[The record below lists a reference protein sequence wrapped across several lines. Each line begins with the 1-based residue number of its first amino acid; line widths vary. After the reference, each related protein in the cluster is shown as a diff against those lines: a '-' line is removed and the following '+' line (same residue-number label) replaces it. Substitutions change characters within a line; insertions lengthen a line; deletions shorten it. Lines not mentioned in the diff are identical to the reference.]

1 MRQGKNGQI
10 RGTLKRRLM
19 TNFLLTALI
28 PVLIFAIIS
37 QINIQK
43 RLKENLSDRIKS
55 NLDTAEKNLEMVL
68 DKYETILYDF
78 STDEDVLEI
87 VRELNEI
94 KSNLDTA
101 EKNLEM
107 VLDKYETILYDFST
121 DEDVLEIVRELNEN
135 QGDREKNSISLRK
148 KLSHIC
154 NQFTGV
160 EGITIQLKTGEI
172 MYYESLSSFSGNET
186 WADKVEIPKIE
197 RGAVYFG
204 DGKPVKIA
212 DKNHYMFYIARNITD
227 YRIIETWADKVEI
240 PKIERGA
247 VYFGDG
253 KPVKIADKNHYMFY
267 IARNIT
273 DYRIIEN
280 FQGTVVLS
288 VNEERIRGA
297 IASDIGSR
305 EYLLSDDVIVSAPD
319 PNKIGKKLSEI
330 QNPENY
336 QYTTAD
342 HEISGFA
349 ICNEQPLAYY
359 WKMSVSQ
366 WIYLFIIISMTIVIM
381 FILLHFFSRPYI
393 QAVESIT
400 GVMSCVEQGEF
411 DQQVRVNPHLPMEI
425 QQISSGFNEMV
436 AHLEMLIAKV
446 KQAVLDQ
453 KNAEL
458 SALEAQIDPHF
469 LYNTL
474 DTINWKAI
482 ENEQYEISGM
492 VGALA
497 DILRYT
503 VKNAGGTASISEEIA
518 WLKQYIMLQ
527 SAKFGKRLD
536 VKIHMALADIL
547 RYTVKNA
554 GGTASISEEIAWLK
568 QYIMLQSAK
577 FGKRLDVKIHM
588 PEDVKECRIHKLLL
602 QPFVENTIKYAFAD
616 QETCALN
623 IRMKKSGEQLHILIQ
638 DNGQGMDPDMVAKLN
653 QDECE
658 MEGHLGIANV
668 RKRLKLYYGGQAAL
682 YFESEVGNYTKVHL
696 FIPIE
701 EETTC
706 VL

>member
-37 QINIQK
+37 QINIQQ

-87 VRELNEI
+87 VRELNE
-94 KSNLDTA
+94 N
-101 EKNLEM
+101 
-107 VLDKYETILYDFST
+107 
-121 DEDVLEIVRELNEN
+121 R
-135 QGDREKNSISLRK
+135 GDRERNSTSLRK

-172 MYYESLSSFSGNET
+172 IYYESLSSFSGS
-186 WADKVEIPKIE
+186 
-197 RGAVYFG
+197 
-204 DGKPVKIA
+204 
-212 DKNHYMFYIARNITD
+212 
-227 YRIIETWADKVEI
+227 ETWADKVEI

-319 PNKIGKKLSEI
+319 PKKIGKKLSEI
-330 QNPENY
+330 QDSENY

-342 HEISGFA
+342 HEIRGFA

-411 DQQVRVNPHLPMEI
+411 DHQVRVNPHLPMEI

-492 VGALA
+492 VG
-497 DILRYT
+497 
-503 VKNAGGTASISEEIA
+503 
-518 WLKQYIMLQ
+518 
-527 SAKFGKRLD
+527 
-536 VKIHMALADIL
+536 ALADIL

>member
-1 MRQGKNGQI
+1 
-10 RGTLKRRLM
+10 
-19 TNFLLTALI
+19 
-28 PVLIFAIIS
+28 
-37 QINIQK
+37 
-43 RLKENLSDRIKS
+43 
-55 NLDTAEKNLEMVL
+55 
-68 DKYETILYDF
+68 
-78 STDEDVLEI
+78 
-87 VRELNEI
+87 
-94 KSNLDTA
+94 
-101 EKNLEM
+101 
-107 VLDKYETILYDFST
+107 
-121 DEDVLEIVRELNEN
+121 
-135 QGDREKNSISLRK
+135 
-148 KLSHIC
+148 
-154 NQFTGV
+154 
-160 EGITIQLKTGEI
+160 
-172 MYYESLSSFSGNET
+172 MYYESLSSFSGN
-186 WADKVEIPKIE
+186 
-197 RGAVYFG
+197 
-204 DGKPVKIA
+204 
-212 DKNHYMFYIARNITD
+212 
-227 YRIIETWADKVEI
+227 ETWADKVEI

-319 PNKIGKKLSEI
+319 PKKIGKKLSEI
-330 QNPENY
+330 QDSENY

-411 DQQVRVNPHLPMEI
+411 DHQVRVNPHLPMEI

-492 VGALA
+492 VG
-497 DILRYT
+497 
-503 VKNAGGTASISEEIA
+503 
-518 WLKQYIMLQ
+518 
-527 SAKFGKRLD
+527 
-536 VKIHMALADIL
+536 ALADIL

>member
-1 MRQGKNGQI
+1 MREGKNGQI
-10 RGTLKRRLM
+10 RGTLKRRLI

-37 QINIQK
+37 QINIQQ

-87 VRELNEI
+87 VKALNESRGNRE
-94 KSNLDTA
+94 SN
-101 EKNLEM
+101 
-107 VLDKYETILYDFST
+107 ST
-121 DEDVLEIVRELNEN
+121 
-135 QGDREKNSISLRK
+135 SLRK

-160 EGITIQLKTGEI
+160 EGITIHLKTGEI
-172 MYYESLSSFSGNET
+172 IYYESLSSFSRNET
-186 WADKVEIPKIE
+186 WADKVKIPKIE
-197 RGAVYFG
+197 RGTVYFG

-227 YRIIETWADKVEI
+227 YRII
-240 PKIERGA
+240 G
-247 VYFGDG
+247 
-253 KPVKIADKNHYMFY
+253 
-267 IARNIT
+267 
-273 DYRIIEN
+273 N

-288 VNEERIRGA
+288 VNEERIRRA

-319 PNKIGKKLSEI
+319 PKKIGKKLSEI
-330 QNPENY
+330 QDPENY
-336 QYTTAD
+336 QYTTTD
-342 HEISGFA
+342 NEISGFA

-366 WIYLFIIISMTIVIM
+366 WIYFFIIISMTIVIVFM
-381 FILLHFFSRPYI
+381 LLHFFSRPYI

-536 VKIHMALADIL
+536 VKI
-547 RYTVKNA
+547 Y
-554 GGTASISEEIAWLK
+554 
-568 QYIMLQSAK
+568 
-577 FGKRLDVKIHM
+577 M

-616 QETCALN
+616 QEECALN

-638 DNGQGMDPDMVAKLN
+638 DNGQGMNPDIVAILN
-653 QDECE
+653 QEECE

>member
-1 MRQGKNGQI
+1 M
-10 RGTLKRRLM
+10 
-19 TNFLLTALI
+19 
-28 PVLIFAIIS
+28 
-37 QINIQK
+37 
-43 RLKENLSDRIKS
+43 
-55 NLDTAEKNLEMVL
+55 
-68 DKYETILYDF
+68 
-78 STDEDVLEI
+78 
-87 VRELNEI
+87 NE
-94 KSNLDTA
+94 S
-101 EKNLEM
+101 
-107 VLDKYETILYDFST
+107 
-121 DEDVLEIVRELNEN
+121 R
-135 QGDREKNSISLRK
+135 GDRESNSTSLRK

-172 MYYESLSSFSGNET
+172 IYYESLSSFSGS
-186 WADKVEIPKIE
+186 
-197 RGAVYFG
+197 
-204 DGKPVKIA
+204 
-212 DKNHYMFYIARNITD
+212 
-227 YRIIETWADKVEI
+227 ETWADKVEI

-288 VNEERIRGA
+288 VNEERIRRA

-319 PNKIGKKLSEI
+319 PKKIGKKLSEI
-330 QNPENY
+330 QDSENY

-411 DQQVRVNPHLPMEI
+411 DHQVRVNPHLPMEI

-536 VKIHMALADIL
+536 VKI
-547 RYTVKNA
+547 Y
-554 GGTASISEEIAWLK
+554 
-568 QYIMLQSAK
+568 
-577 FGKRLDVKIHM
+577 M

-616 QETCALN
+616 QEECALN

>member
-87 VRELNEI
+87 VRALNE
-94 KSNLDTA
+94 S
-101 EKNLEM
+101 
-107 VLDKYETILYDFST
+107 
-121 DEDVLEIVRELNEN
+121 R
-135 QGDREKNSISLRK
+135 GDRESNSTSLRK

-172 MYYESLSSFSGNET
+172 IYYESLSSFSGSET

-197 RGAVYFG
+197 RGAVYC
-204 DGKPVKIA
+204 
-212 DKNHYMFYIARNITD
+212 
-227 YRIIETWADKVEI
+227 
-240 PKIERGA
+240 
-247 VYFGDG
+247 GDG

-288 VNEERIRGA
+288 VNEERIRRA

-319 PNKIGKKLSEI
+319 PKKIGKKLSEI
-330 QNPENY
+330 QDSENY
-336 QYTTAD
+336 QYTIAD

-411 DQQVRVNPHLPMEI
+411 DHQVRVNPHLPMEI

-536 VKIHMALADIL
+536 VKI
-547 RYTVKNA
+547 Y
-554 GGTASISEEIAWLK
+554 
-568 QYIMLQSAK
+568 
-577 FGKRLDVKIHM
+577 M

-616 QETCALN
+616 QEECALN

>member
-1 MRQGKNGQI
+1 LREGKNGQI
-10 RGTLKRRLM
+10 RGTLKRRLI

-37 QINIQK
+37 QINIQQ

-87 VRELNEI
+87 VKALNESRGNRE
-94 KSNLDTA
+94 SN
-101 EKNLEM
+101 
-107 VLDKYETILYDFST
+107 ST
-121 DEDVLEIVRELNEN
+121 
-135 QGDREKNSISLRK
+135 SLRK

-172 MYYESLSSFSGNET
+172 IYYESLSSFSRNET
-186 WADKVEIPKIE
+186 WADKVKIPKIE

-227 YRIIETWADKVEI
+227 YRII
-240 PKIERGA
+240 G
-247 VYFGDG
+247 
-253 KPVKIADKNHYMFY
+253 
-267 IARNIT
+267 
-273 DYRIIEN
+273 N

-288 VNEERIRGA
+288 VNEERIRRA

-319 PNKIGKKLSEI
+319 PKKIGKKLSEI
-330 QNPENY
+330 QDPENY

-342 HEISGFA
+342 NEISGFA

-366 WIYLFIIISMTIVIM
+366 WIYFFIIISMTIVIV

-536 VKIHMALADIL
+536 VKI
-547 RYTVKNA
+547 Y
-554 GGTASISEEIAWLK
+554 
-568 QYIMLQSAK
+568 
-577 FGKRLDVKIHM
+577 M

-616 QETCALN
+616 QEECALN

-638 DNGQGMDPDMVAKLN
+638 DNGQGMNPDMVARLN
-653 QDECE
+653 QEECE

>member
-1 MRQGKNGQI
+1 MREGKNGQI
-10 RGTLKRRLM
+10 RGTLKRRLI

-37 QINIQK
+37 QINIQQ

-87 VRELNEI
+87 VKALNESRGNRE
-94 KSNLDTA
+94 SN
-101 EKNLEM
+101 
-107 VLDKYETILYDFST
+107 ST
-121 DEDVLEIVRELNEN
+121 
-135 QGDREKNSISLRK
+135 SLRK

-172 MYYESLSSFSGNET
+172 IYYESLSSFSRNET
-186 WADKVEIPKIE
+186 WADKVKIPKIE

-227 YRIIETWADKVEI
+227 YRII
-240 PKIERGA
+240 G
-247 VYFGDG
+247 
-253 KPVKIADKNHYMFY
+253 
-267 IARNIT
+267 
-273 DYRIIEN
+273 N

-288 VNEERIRGA
+288 VNEERIRRA

-319 PNKIGKKLSEI
+319 PKKIGKKLSEI
-330 QNPENY
+330 QDPENY

-342 HEISGFA
+342 NEISGFA

-366 WIYLFIIISMTIVIM
+366 RIYFFIIISMTIVIV

-536 VKIHMALADIL
+536 VKI
-547 RYTVKNA
+547 Y
-554 GGTASISEEIAWLK
+554 
-568 QYIMLQSAK
+568 
-577 FGKRLDVKIHM
+577 M

-616 QETCALN
+616 QEECALN

-638 DNGQGMDPDMVAKLN
+638 DNGQGMNPDMVARLN
-653 QDECE
+653 QEECE

>member
-37 QINIQK
+37 QINIQQ

-87 VRELNEI
+87 VRALNE
-94 KSNLDTA
+94 S
-101 EKNLEM
+101 
-107 VLDKYETILYDFST
+107 
-121 DEDVLEIVRELNEN
+121 R
-135 QGDREKNSISLRK
+135 GDRESNSTSLRK

-172 MYYESLSSFSGNET
+172 IYYESLSSFSGS
-186 WADKVEIPKIE
+186 
-197 RGAVYFG
+197 
-204 DGKPVKIA
+204 
-212 DKNHYMFYIARNITD
+212 
-227 YRIIETWADKVEI
+227 ETWADKVEI

-288 VNEERIRGA
+288 VNEERIRRA

-319 PNKIGKKLSEI
+319 PKKIGKKLSEI
-330 QNPENY
+330 QDSENY

-342 HEISGFA
+342 HEISGFT

-411 DQQVRVNPHLPMEI
+411 DHQVRVNPHLPMEI

-497 DILRYT
+497 DIPRYT

-536 VKIHMALADIL
+536 VKI
-547 RYTVKNA
+547 Y
-554 GGTASISEEIAWLK
+554 
-568 QYIMLQSAK
+568 
-577 FGKRLDVKIHM
+577 M

-616 QETCALN
+616 QEECALN

>member
-1 MRQGKNGQI
+1 MREGKNGQI
-10 RGTLKRRLM
+10 RGTLKRRLI

-37 QINIQK
+37 QINIQQ

-87 VRELNEI
+87 VKALNESRGNRE
-94 KSNLDTA
+94 SN
-101 EKNLEM
+101 
-107 VLDKYETILYDFST
+107 ST
-121 DEDVLEIVRELNEN
+121 
-135 QGDREKNSISLRK
+135 SLRK

-172 MYYESLSSFSGNET
+172 IYYESLSSFSRNET
-186 WADKVEIPKIE
+186 WADKVKIPKIE

-227 YRIIETWADKVEI
+227 YRII
-240 PKIERGA
+240 G
-247 VYFGDG
+247 
-253 KPVKIADKNHYMFY
+253 
-267 IARNIT
+267 
-273 DYRIIEN
+273 N

-288 VNEERIRGA
+288 VNEERIRRA

-319 PNKIGKKLSEI
+319 PKKIGKKLSEI
-330 QNPENY
+330 QDPENY

-342 HEISGFA
+342 NEISGFA

-366 WIYLFIIISMTIVIM
+366 WIYLFIIISMTIVIV

-536 VKIHMALADIL
+536 VKI
-547 RYTVKNA
+547 Y
-554 GGTASISEEIAWLK
+554 
-568 QYIMLQSAK
+568 
-577 FGKRLDVKIHM
+577 M

-616 QETCALN
+616 QEECALN

-638 DNGQGMDPDMVAKLN
+638 DNGQGMNPDMVARLN
-653 QDECE
+653 QEECE

>member
-1 MRQGKNGQI
+1 MREGKNGQI
-10 RGTLKRRLM
+10 RGTLKRRLI

-37 QINIQK
+37 QINIQQ

-87 VRELNEI
+87 VKALNESRGNRE
-94 KSNLDTA
+94 SN
-101 EKNLEM
+101 
-107 VLDKYETILYDFST
+107 ST
-121 DEDVLEIVRELNEN
+121 
-135 QGDREKNSISLRK
+135 SLRK

-172 MYYESLSSFSGNET
+172 IYYESLSSFSRNET
-186 WADKVEIPKIE
+186 WADKVKIPKIE

-227 YRIIETWADKVEI
+227 YRII
-240 PKIERGA
+240 G
-247 VYFGDG
+247 
-253 KPVKIADKNHYMFY
+253 
-267 IARNIT
+267 
-273 DYRIIEN
+273 N

-288 VNEERIRGA
+288 VNEERIRRA
-297 IASDIGSR
+297 IASDIGYR

-319 PNKIGKKLSEI
+319 PKKIGKKLSEI
-330 QNPENY
+330 QDPENY

-342 HEISGFA
+342 NEISGFA

-366 WIYLFIIISMTIVIM
+366 WIYLFIIISMTIVIV

-536 VKIHMALADIL
+536 VKI
-547 RYTVKNA
+547 Y
-554 GGTASISEEIAWLK
+554 
-568 QYIMLQSAK
+568 
-577 FGKRLDVKIHM
+577 M

-616 QETCALN
+616 QEECALN

-638 DNGQGMDPDMVAKLN
+638 DNGQGMNPDMVARLN
-653 QDECE
+653 QEECE

>member
-1 MRQGKNGQI
+1 MREGKNGQI
-10 RGTLKRRLM
+10 RGTLKRRLI

-37 QINIQK
+37 QINIQQ

-87 VRELNEI
+87 VRALNE
-94 KSNLDTA
+94 S
-101 EKNLEM
+101 
-107 VLDKYETILYDFST
+107 
-121 DEDVLEIVRELNEN
+121 R
-135 QGDREKNSISLRK
+135 GDRESNSTSLRK

-172 MYYESLSSFSGNET
+172 IYYESLSSFSRNET
-186 WADKVEIPKIE
+186 WADKVK
-197 RGAVYFG
+197 
-204 DGKPVKIA
+204 
-212 DKNHYMFYIARNITD
+212 
-227 YRIIETWADKVEI
+227 I

-288 VNEERIRGA
+288 VNEERIRRA

-319 PNKIGKKLSEI
+319 PKKIGKKLSEI
-330 QNPENY
+330 QDPENY

-342 HEISGFA
+342 NEISGFA

-366 WIYLFIIISMTIVIM
+366 WIYFFIIISMTIVIV

-411 DQQVRVNPHLPMEI
+411 DHQVRVNPHLPMEI

-536 VKIHMALADIL
+536 VKI
-547 RYTVKNA
+547 Y
-554 GGTASISEEIAWLK
+554 
-568 QYIMLQSAK
+568 
-577 FGKRLDVKIHM
+577 M

>member
-37 QINIQK
+37 QINIQQ

-87 VRELNEI
+87 VRALNE
-94 KSNLDTA
+94 S
-101 EKNLEM
+101 
-107 VLDKYETILYDFST
+107 
-121 DEDVLEIVRELNEN
+121 R
-135 QGDREKNSISLRK
+135 GDRESNSTSLRK

-172 MYYESLSSFSGNET
+172 IYYESLSSFSGSET

-227 YRIIETWADKVEI
+227 YRII
-240 PKIERGA
+240 G
-247 VYFGDG
+247 
-253 KPVKIADKNHYMFY
+253 
-267 IARNIT
+267 
-273 DYRIIEN
+273 N

-288 VNEERIRGA
+288 VNEERIRRA

-319 PNKIGKKLSEI
+319 PKKIGKKLSEI
-330 QNPENY
+330 QDPENY

-342 HEISGFA
+342 NEISGFA

-366 WIYLFIIISMTIVIM
+366 WIYFFIIISMTIVIV

-536 VKIHMALADIL
+536 VKI
-547 RYTVKNA
+547 Y
-554 GGTASISEEIAWLK
+554 
-568 QYIMLQSAK
+568 
-577 FGKRLDVKIHM
+577 M

-616 QETCALN
+616 QEECALN

-638 DNGQGMDPDMVAKLN
+638 DNGQGMNPDMVARLN
-653 QDECE
+653 QEECE

>member
-1 MRQGKNGQI
+1 MREGKNGQI
-10 RGTLKRRLM
+10 RGTLKRRLI

-37 QINIQK
+37 QINIQQ

-87 VRELNEI
+87 VKALNESRGNRE
-94 KSNLDTA
+94 SN
-101 EKNLEM
+101 
-107 VLDKYETILYDFST
+107 ST
-121 DEDVLEIVRELNEN
+121 
-135 QGDREKNSISLRK
+135 SLRK

-172 MYYESLSSFSGNET
+172 IYYESLSSFSRNET
-186 WADKVEIPKIE
+186 WADKVKIPKIE

-227 YRIIETWADKVEI
+227 YRII
-240 PKIERGA
+240 G
-247 VYFGDG
+247 
-253 KPVKIADKNHYMFY
+253 
-267 IARNIT
+267 
-273 DYRIIEN
+273 N

-288 VNEERIRGA
+288 VNEERIRRA

-319 PNKIGKKLSEI
+319 PKKIGKKLSEI
-330 QNPENY
+330 QDPENY

-342 HEISGFA
+342 NEISGFA

-536 VKIHMALADIL
+536 VKI
-547 RYTVKNA
+547 Y
-554 GGTASISEEIAWLK
+554 
-568 QYIMLQSAK
+568 
-577 FGKRLDVKIHM
+577 M

-616 QETCALN
+616 QEECALN

-638 DNGQGMDPDMVAKLN
+638 DNGQGMNPDMVARLN
-653 QDECE
+653 QEECE

>member
-1 MRQGKNGQI
+1 MREGKNGQI
-10 RGTLKRRLM
+10 RGTLKRRLI

-37 QINIQK
+37 QINIQQ

-87 VRELNEI
+87 VKALNESRGNRE
-94 KSNLDTA
+94 SN
-101 EKNLEM
+101 
-107 VLDKYETILYDFST
+107 ST
-121 DEDVLEIVRELNEN
+121 
-135 QGDREKNSISLRK
+135 SLRK

-172 MYYESLSSFSGNET
+172 IYYESLSSFSRNET
-186 WADKVEIPKIE
+186 WADKVKIPKIE

-227 YRIIETWADKVEI
+227 YRII
-240 PKIERGA
+240 G
-247 VYFGDG
+247 
-253 KPVKIADKNHYMFY
+253 
-267 IARNIT
+267 
-273 DYRIIEN
+273 N

-288 VNEERIRGA
+288 VNEERIRRA

-319 PNKIGKKLSEI
+319 PKKIGKKLSEI
-330 QNPENY
+330 KDPENY

-342 HEISGFA
+342 NEISGFA

-366 WIYLFIIISMTIVIM
+366 WIYFFIIISMTIVIV

-536 VKIHMALADIL
+536 VKI
-547 RYTVKNA
+547 Y
-554 GGTASISEEIAWLK
+554 
-568 QYIMLQSAK
+568 
-577 FGKRLDVKIHM
+577 M

-616 QETCALN
+616 QEECALN

>member
-37 QINIQK
+37 QINIQQ

-87 VRELNEI
+87 VRALNE
-94 KSNLDTA
+94 S
-101 EKNLEM
+101 
-107 VLDKYETILYDFST
+107 
-121 DEDVLEIVRELNEN
+121 R
-135 QGDREKNSISLRK
+135 GDRERNSTSLRK

-172 MYYESLSSFSGNET
+172 IYYESLSSFSGS
-186 WADKVEIPKIE
+186 
-197 RGAVYFG
+197 
-204 DGKPVKIA
+204 
-212 DKNHYMFYIARNITD
+212 
-227 YRIIETWADKVEI
+227 ETWADKVEI

-288 VNEERIRGA
+288 VNEERIRRA

-319 PNKIGKKLSEI
+319 PKKIGKKLSEI
-330 QNPENY
+330 QDSENY

-342 HEISGFA
+342 YEISGFA

-411 DQQVRVNPHLPMEI
+411 DHQVRVNPHLPMEI

-436 AHLEMLIAKV
+436 AHLEILIAKV

-536 VKIHMALADIL
+536 VKIHM
-547 RYTVKNA
+547 
-554 GGTASISEEIAWLK
+554 
-568 QYIMLQSAK
+568 
-577 FGKRLDVKIHM
+577 

-616 QETCALN
+616 QEECALN

-638 DNGQGMDPDMVAKLN
+638 DNGQGMDPDMVAKFN
-653 QDECE
+653 QEECE

>member
-1 MRQGKNGQI
+1 MREGKNGQI

-37 QINIQK
+37 QINIQQ

-87 VRELNEI
+87 VKALNESRGNRE
-94 KSNLDTA
+94 SN
-101 EKNLEM
+101 
-107 VLDKYETILYDFST
+107 ST
-121 DEDVLEIVRELNEN
+121 
-135 QGDREKNSISLRK
+135 SLRK

-172 MYYESLSSFSGNET
+172 IYYESLSSFSRNET
-186 WADKVEIPKIE
+186 WADKVKIPKIE

-227 YRIIETWADKVEI
+227 YRII
-240 PKIERGA
+240 G
-247 VYFGDG
+247 
-253 KPVKIADKNHYMFY
+253 
-267 IARNIT
+267 
-273 DYRIIEN
+273 N

-288 VNEERIRGA
+288 VNEERIRRA

-319 PNKIGKKLSEI
+319 PKKIGKKLSEI
-330 QNPENY
+330 QDPENY

-342 HEISGFA
+342 NEISGFA

-366 WIYLFIIISMTIVIM
+366 WIYFFIIISMTIVIV

-536 VKIHMALADIL
+536 VKI
-547 RYTVKNA
+547 Y
-554 GGTASISEEIAWLK
+554 
-568 QYIMLQSAK
+568 
-577 FGKRLDVKIHM
+577 M

-638 DNGQGMDPDMVAKLN
+638 DNGQGMNPDMVARLN
-653 QDECE
+653 QEECE

>member
-1 MRQGKNGQI
+1 MREGKNGQI
-10 RGTLKRRLM
+10 RGTLKRRLI

-37 QINIQK
+37 QINIQQ

-87 VRELNEI
+87 VKALNESRGNRE
-94 KSNLDTA
+94 SN
-101 EKNLEM
+101 
-107 VLDKYETILYDFST
+107 ST
-121 DEDVLEIVRELNEN
+121 
-135 QGDREKNSISLRK
+135 SLRK

-172 MYYESLSSFSGNET
+172 IYYESLSSFSRNET
-186 WADKVEIPKIE
+186 WADKVKIPKIE

-227 YRIIETWADKVEI
+227 YRII
-240 PKIERGA
+240 G
-247 VYFGDG
+247 
-253 KPVKIADKNHYMFY
+253 
-267 IARNIT
+267 
-273 DYRIIEN
+273 N

-288 VNEERIRGA
+288 VNEERIRRA

-319 PNKIGKKLSEI
+319 PKKIGKKLSEI
-330 QNPENY
+330 QDPENY

-342 HEISGFA
+342 NEISGFA

-366 WIYLFIIISMTIVIM
+366 WIYFFIIISMTIVIV

-536 VKIHMALADIL
+536 VKI
-547 RYTVKNA
+547 Y
-554 GGTASISEEIAWLK
+554 
-568 QYIMLQSAK
+568 
-577 FGKRLDVKIHM
+577 M

-616 QETCALN
+616 QEECALN

-638 DNGQGMDPDMVAKLN
+638 DNGQGMNPDMVARLN
-653 QDECE
+653 QEECE

-696 FIPIE
+696 FSV
-701 EETTC
+701 C
-706 VL
+706 

>member
-37 QINIQK
+37 QINIQQ

-87 VRELNEI
+87 VRALNE
-94 KSNLDTA
+94 S
-101 EKNLEM
+101 
-107 VLDKYETILYDFST
+107 
-121 DEDVLEIVRELNEN
+121 R
-135 QGDREKNSISLRK
+135 GDRESNSTSLRK

-172 MYYESLSSFSGNET
+172 IYYESLSSFSGSET

-204 DGKPVKIA
+204 DGKPVK
-212 DKNHYMFYIARNITD
+212 
-227 YRIIETWADKVEI
+227 V
-240 PKIERGA
+240 
-247 VYFGDG
+247 
-253 KPVKIADKNHYMFY
+253 ADKNHYMFY

-288 VNEERIRGA
+288 VNEERIRRA

-319 PNKIGKKLSEI
+319 PKKIGKKLSEI
-330 QNPENY
+330 QDSENY

-411 DQQVRVNPHLPMEI
+411 DHQVRVNPHLPMEI

-458 SALEAQIDPHF
+458 SALEAQIDPHFLYNTLFSIQCMIELKKNDQAVLMMAAFTDLLKKTLSVDTDFITLKEEFESTEKYLVLQQIRYGDKIHYECDLEAQIDPHF

-536 VKIHMALADIL
+536 VKI
-547 RYTVKNA
+547 Y
-554 GGTASISEEIAWLK
+554 
-568 QYIMLQSAK
+568 
-577 FGKRLDVKIHM
+577 M

-616 QETCALN
+616 QEECALN

>member
-1 MRQGKNGQI
+1 MREGKNGQI
-10 RGTLKRRLM
+10 RGTLKRRLI

-37 QINIQK
+37 QINIQQ

-87 VRELNEI
+87 VKALNESRGNRE
-94 KSNLDTA
+94 SN
-101 EKNLEM
+101 
-107 VLDKYETILYDFST
+107 ST
-121 DEDVLEIVRELNEN
+121 
-135 QGDREKNSISLRK
+135 SLRK

-160 EGITIQLKTGEI
+160 EGITIQLKKGEI
-172 MYYESLSSFSGNET
+172 IYYESLSSFSRNET
-186 WADKVEIPKIE
+186 WADKVKIPKIE

-227 YRIIETWADKVEI
+227 YRII
-240 PKIERGA
+240 G
-247 VYFGDG
+247 
-253 KPVKIADKNHYMFY
+253 
-267 IARNIT
+267 
-273 DYRIIEN
+273 N

-288 VNEERIRGA
+288 VNEERIRRA

-319 PNKIGKKLSEI
+319 PKKIGKKLSEI
-330 QNPENY
+330 QDPENY

-342 HEISGFA
+342 NEISGFA

-366 WIYLFIIISMTIVIM
+366 WIYFFIIISMTIVIV

-536 VKIHMALADIL
+536 VKI
-547 RYTVKNA
+547 Y
-554 GGTASISEEIAWLK
+554 
-568 QYIMLQSAK
+568 
-577 FGKRLDVKIHM
+577 M

-616 QETCALN
+616 QEECALN

-638 DNGQGMDPDMVAKLN
+638 DNGQGMNPDMVARLN
-653 QDECE
+653 QEECE

>member
-37 QINIQK
+37 QINIQQ

-87 VRELNEI
+87 VRALNE
-94 KSNLDTA
+94 S
-101 EKNLEM
+101 
-107 VLDKYETILYDFST
+107 
-121 DEDVLEIVRELNEN
+121 R
-135 QGDREKNSISLRK
+135 GDRERNSTSLRK

-172 MYYESLSSFSGNET
+172 IYYESLSSFSGS
-186 WADKVEIPKIE
+186 
-197 RGAVYFG
+197 
-204 DGKPVKIA
+204 
-212 DKNHYMFYIARNITD
+212 
-227 YRIIETWADKVEI
+227 ETWADKVEI

-288 VNEERIRGA
+288 VNEERIRRA

-319 PNKIGKKLSEI
+319 PKKIGKKLSEI
-330 QNPENY
+330 QDSENY

-349 ICNEQPLAYY
+349 ICNEKPLAYY

-411 DQQVRVNPHLPMEI
+411 DHQVRVNPHLPMEI

-536 VKIHMALADIL
+536 VKI
-547 RYTVKNA
+547 Y
-554 GGTASISEEIAWLK
+554 
-568 QYIMLQSAK
+568 
-577 FGKRLDVKIHM
+577 M

-616 QETCALN
+616 QEECALN

-682 YFESEVGNYTKVHL
+682 HFESEVGNYTKVHL

>member
-1 MRQGKNGQI
+1 M
-10 RGTLKRRLM
+10 
-19 TNFLLTALI
+19 
-28 PVLIFAIIS
+28 
-37 QINIQK
+37 
-43 RLKENLSDRIKS
+43 
-55 NLDTAEKNLEMVL
+55 
-68 DKYETILYDF
+68 
-78 STDEDVLEI
+78 
-87 VRELNEI
+87 
-94 KSNLDTA
+94 
-101 EKNLEM
+101 
-107 VLDKYETILYDFST
+107 
-121 DEDVLEIVRELNEN
+121 NEN
-135 QGDREKNSISLRK
+135 RGDRERNSTSLRK

-172 MYYESLSSFSGNET
+172 IYYESLSSFSGS
-186 WADKVEIPKIE
+186 
-197 RGAVYFG
+197 
-204 DGKPVKIA
+204 
-212 DKNHYMFYIARNITD
+212 
-227 YRIIETWADKVEI
+227 ETWADKVEI

-288 VNEERIRGA
+288 VNEERIRRA

-330 QNPENY
+330 QDPENY

-349 ICNEQPLAYY
+349 ICNEQPLSYY

-366 WIYLFIIISMTIVIM
+366 WIYLLIIISMTIVIV
-381 FILLHFFSRPYI
+381 FILLHFFSKPYI

-411 DQQVRVNPHLPMEI
+411 DQQVRVDPHLPMEI

-536 VKIHMALADIL
+536 VKI
-547 RYTVKNA
+547 Y
-554 GGTASISEEIAWLK
+554 
-568 QYIMLQSAK
+568 
-577 FGKRLDVKIHM
+577 M

-623 IRMKKSGEQLHILIQ
+623 IRMKKSGEHLHILIQ

-653 QDECE
+653 QEECE

-668 RKRLKLYYGGQAAL
+668 RKRLKLYYGRQAAL
-682 YFESEVGNYTKVHL
+682 YFESEAGNYTKVHL

>member
-37 QINIQK
+37 QINIQQ

-87 VRELNEI
+87 VRALNE
-94 KSNLDTA
+94 S
-101 EKNLEM
+101 
-107 VLDKYETILYDFST
+107 
-121 DEDVLEIVRELNEN
+121 R
-135 QGDREKNSISLRK
+135 GDRESNSTSLRK

-172 MYYESLSSFSGNET
+172 IYYESLSSFSGS
-186 WADKVEIPKIE
+186 
-197 RGAVYFG
+197 
-204 DGKPVKIA
+204 
-212 DKNHYMFYIARNITD
+212 
-227 YRIIETWADKVEI
+227 ETWADKVEI

-288 VNEERIRGA
+288 VNEERIRRA

-319 PNKIGKKLSEI
+319 PKKIGKKLSEI
-330 QNPENY
+330 QDSENY

-349 ICNEQPLAYY
+349 ICNGQPLAYY

-411 DQQVRVNPHLPMEI
+411 DHQVRVNPHLPMEI

-536 VKIHMALADIL
+536 VKI
-547 RYTVKNA
+547 Y
-554 GGTASISEEIAWLK
+554 
-568 QYIMLQSAK
+568 
-577 FGKRLDVKIHM
+577 M

-616 QETCALN
+616 QEECALN

>member
-1 MRQGKNGQI
+1 MREGKNGQI
-10 RGTLKRRLM
+10 RGTLKRRLI

-37 QINIQK
+37 QINIQQ

-87 VRELNEI
+87 VRALNE
-94 KSNLDTA
+94 S
-101 EKNLEM
+101 
-107 VLDKYETILYDFST
+107 
-121 DEDVLEIVRELNEN
+121 R
-135 QGDREKNSISLRK
+135 GDRESNSTSLRK

-172 MYYESLSSFSGNET
+172 IYYESLSSFSGS
-186 WADKVEIPKIE
+186 
-197 RGAVYFG
+197 
-204 DGKPVKIA
+204 
-212 DKNHYMFYIARNITD
+212 
-227 YRIIETWADKVEI
+227 ETWADKVEI

-288 VNEERIRGA
+288 VNEERIRRA

-319 PNKIGKKLSEI
+319 PKKIGKKLSEI
-330 QNPENY
+330 QDPENY

-342 HEISGFA
+342 NEISGFA

-411 DQQVRVNPHLPMEI
+411 DHQVRVNPHLPMEI

-536 VKIHMALADIL
+536 VKI
-547 RYTVKNA
+547 Y
-554 GGTASISEEIAWLK
+554 
-568 QYIMLQSAK
+568 
-577 FGKRLDVKIHM
+577 M

-616 QETCALN
+616 QEECALN

-638 DNGQGMDPDMVAKLN
+638 DNGQGMNPDMVARLN
-653 QDECE
+653 QEECE